1 MHPLVLVA
9 VGGAVGAVARAVMSA
24 AVQARWPSLMP
35 WGTIVVNIGGCLA
48 LGLLLG
54 SLESRPQLAPA
65 WRSFAAVGVLGAFT
79 TFSTFELETL
89 ALLQRDAL
97 PAALVNVAGSV
108 LLGLLAVW
116 TGHAVGRLV

>member
-1 MHPLVLVA
+1 
-9 VGGAVGAVARAVMSA
+9 MSA

-35 WGTIVVNIGGCLA
+35 WGTIVVNISGCLA

>member
-9 VGGAVGAVARAVMSA
+9 VGGALGAVARAVLSA
-24 AVQARWPSLMP
+24 AVQARWPAPLP
-35 WGTIVVNIGGCLA
+35 WGTSVVNISGCLA

-54 SLESRPQLAPA
+54 WLESRPQLALA

-89 ALLQRDAL
+89 ALLQRGAF
-97 PAALVNVAGSV
+97 PAAVTNVAGSV
-108 LLGLLAVW
+108 VLGLIAVW